1 MKKLWIVWML
11 TVSAV
16 SGQDLPPD
24 EVNGAEDTVA
34 TFSIVARDPA
44 TGELGLA
51 VQSRAFRAGRT
62 VPYGKPG
69 VGMIASQ
76 AGAARTPYGRKGMEM
91 LEAGLSP
98 EEIIERL
105 TKPDEGRGVRQ
116 VAVIDNQGRVKA
128 YTGAACGEWA
138 GHIEGEQF
146 SVQGNILAGEE
157 VVRAMARTFERT
169 KGELAERLMAVLE
182 AGQAAGGDARGMQ
195 AGAIWVMEPY
205 HPSHE
210 TEGSDRYRGVDIR
223 VDDSPDPFKEL
234 RSLLNITLAGRHSRM
249 SRRLAEEGKFRAAI
263 EAQEK
268 ARSLN
273 PADNVVYGLAQRYA
287 QAGDA
292 TKAIGALAE
301 AIARNPRWKA
311 LAARNAAFDKIKDHQ
326 DFKKLVQED

>member
-11 TVSAV
+11 TVPAA

-128 YTGAACGEWA
+128 YMGAACGEWA

-210 TEGSDRYRGVDIR
+210 TEGADRYRGVDIR
-223 VDDSPDPFKEL
+223 IDDSPDPFKEL

-292 TKAIGALAE
+292 TKAIEALAE